1 MEIGNKLR
9 EAREARGLTLEEV
22 EEETKI
28 RRKYL
33 QALEEEQFQIL
44 PGPIY
49 AKAFLKNYARFL
61 NIDVEETLEEYNR
74 QFTGDP
80 PPEEPVKPAE
90 ERIKRAKVDIPG
102 KPRYWLYLAAAVVV
116 AGLAFSV
123 YYAAGGMGLNSP
135 ADKAKQEVKQEPAQ
149 TPPQAGE
156 QAQTPA
162 GQPGAGQT
170 GVNMSL
176 NVKNKDSWIRVI
188 VDGTPA
194 FQGIL
199 SAGQSK
205 SFEAK
210 DKISI
215 RLGNAGAV
223 EVQVNGQN
231 LGALGGDGDVIDR
244 EFTSQTRG

>member
-1 MEIGNKLR
+1 MEIGNKLK
-9 EAREARGLTLEEV
+9 EAREARGLTLEDV

-61 NIDVEETLEEYNR
+61 DINVEEALEDYNR
-74 QFTGDP
+74 QFTKEP
-80 PPEEPVKPAE
+80 PPEAPVKPQE
-90 ERIKRAKVDIPG
+90 ERSKRVKVEVPG

-123 YYAAGGMGLNSP
+123 YYAAGGIGLNSP

-156 QAQTPA
+156 QPQTPA
-162 GQPGAGQT
+162 GQPGASQT

-176 NVKNKDSWIRVI
+176 NVKTRDSWIRVI
-188 VDGTPA
+188 VDGTTA
-194 FQGIL
+194 FQGTL

-210 DKISI
+210 NKISI
-215 RLGNAGAV
+215 RLGDAGAV

-231 LGALGGDGDVIDR
+231 LGALGGDRDVVER